1 MSQSWTN
8 GLGMGGYPANNSFG
22 SNAPGAFGASY
33 MQRLQSYGGLI
44 APLTTILPPLQNSG
58 RNDLSAQFGARL
70 SSKQQAKAWEKAQKD
85 LSKGKGKKAQSL
97 EKNFHWVSGVSLA
110 PGRASRVG
118 ADPSSYSSAR

>member
-1 MSQSWTN
+1 
-8 GLGMGGYPANNSFG
+8 
-22 SNAPGAFGASY
+22 
-33 MQRLQSYGGLI
+33 MQRLQSYGTLL

-70 SSKQQAKAWEKAQKD
+70 SSKQQSKAWEKAQKD

-110 PGRASRVG
+110 PGRAS
-118 ADPSSYSSAR
+118 SSRS